1 MLFPVNILLEE
12 GIWNSWRASN
22 LPVSARWH
30 FFPIDLSEFHFKNIY
45 SKAFSL
51 RGSTFL
57 DAYIFPLKPKFDYL
71 RIVIDFLPALEQM
84 TSWEFLHIWLLFF
97 FVRSQWAGYWQAS
110 PNHPSSHL
118 HLPQSH
124 LPWPEDLTTSSQTQ
138 IVFQRNPLL

>member
-12 GIWNSWRASN
+12 GIWNSWGASN

-30 FFPIDLSEFHFKNIY
+30 FPPIDLSAFHFKKIY
-45 SKAFSL
+45 SKAVSL

-57 DAYIFPLKPKFDYL
+57 NAYLFPWKTKMGLFKNFH
-71 RIVIDFLPALEQM
+71 RMDFLPALEQM

-97 FVRSQWAGYWQAS
+97 FVRSQWVGYWHAL
-110 PNHPSSHL
+110 PNQPSWHL

-124 LPWPEDLTTSSQTQ
+124 LPWPENSTTSS
-138 IVFQRNPLL
+138 